1 MTTAASVIQVAKK
14 VRLKSNFD
22 CNDLIFGML
31 SMTNKSESVKTSD
44 NASSADAKMGLMAL
58 VAVVVGSMLGGG
70 VYSLPQNTA
79 ASSAVGPVIIA
90 WIIAGVGIYFIASIF
105 RVLSDIRPDL
115 QAGVYMYAQE
125 GFGSYIGFNVAWGYW
140 LMTCFGNVAFAVIL
154 MDAFDE
160 FFPGVFTNG
169 NNLTSI
175 ICGSILIWG
184 YNYLVLSGTKVAG
197 FINTIGTIA
206 KLVPLILFVI
216 LLGVMIDYAQLFS
229 NFWGTDPQVMT
240 EVNNT
245 SAPLSIFGQIMAP
258 LTVTLWAFIG
268 VEGAVVLSG
277 RARNKNDVGKAT
289 LLGFLVALIIYI
301 LLSVLPF
308 GSLNQVELAKVAD
321 PSTAGVLEHVV
332 NAKWGNWLMNVG
344 LIISVLAGW
353 LAWTMLCAEI
363 PMVAG
368 KNGAFPKAFARTN
381 QNQAGTVSLWVSSF
395 VMQAAMLLVYFSN
408 NAWNTMYNI
417 SALMVVPA
425 YITTTLFMV
434 KLCLNNDYSK
444 YAKSGKDMALF
455 SGILGAL
462 FCILIFYA
470 STFVYVAM
478 VPLLLS
484 LGLPVFIWSRKEK
497 KDGKPLFTSTEL
509 IYLAILIIVDI
520 IVIWMVS
527 TGKLSF

>member
-1 MTTAASVIQVAKK
+1 MTQVTASTAKN
-14 VRLKSNFD
+14 SAAPAA
-22 CNDLIFGML
+22 
-31 SMTNKSESVKTSD
+31 D
-44 NASSADAKMGLMAL
+44 NASAEGSDSKMGLLAL
-58 VAVVVGSMLGGG
+58 IAVVVGSMLGGG

-90 WIIAGVGIYFIASIF
+90 WIIAGIGVYFIANIF

-125 GFGSYIGFNVAWGYW
+125 GFGSFVGFNVAWGYW

-154 MDAFDE
+154 MDALDQ
-160 FFPGVFTNG
+160 FFPGIFTNG
-169 NNLTSI
+169 NNLNSI
-175 ICGSILIWG
+175 ICGSVLIWG

-197 FINTIGTIA
+197 MVNTIGTIA
-206 KLVPLILFVI
+206 KLVPLVLFVL
-216 LLGVMIDYAQLFS
+216 LLGFMIDYSQLFS
-229 NFWGTDPQVMT
+229 NFWGTSPAV
-240 EVNNT
+240 VAT
-245 SAPLSIFGQIMAP
+245 SNHVSQPVGIMAQIMAP

-308 GSLNQVELAKVAD
+308 GAMHQPELAQVAN

-332 NAKWGNWLMNVG
+332 GKPWGNWLMSVG

-368 KNGAFPKAFARTN
+368 QKGAFPKAFARTN
-381 QNQAGTVSLWVSSF
+381 SNQAGTVSLWVSSG
-395 VMQAAMLLVYFSN
+395 VMQAAMLLVYFSD
-408 NAWNTMYNI
+408 NAWNTMYSI

-434 KLCLNNDYSK
+434 KLCLTKQYGK
-444 YAKSGKDMALF
+444 YTHAGSAFPLIT
-455 SGILGAL
+455 GILGTL
-462 FCILIFYA
+462 FCVLIFYA
-470 STFVYVAM
+470 SSIQYVAL
-478 VPLLLS
+478 VPILLT

-497 KDGKPLFTSTEL
+497 NDGKPLFNSVEL
-509 IYLAILIIVDI
+509 IYLAILLVVDAL
-520 IVIWMVS
+520 VLWMLWA
-527 TGKLSF
+527 GKLSI